1 VVTVTVATV
10 LLFALIALGLCA
22 DVISTTQSLAGS
34 YYGFTALGVAT
45 AVMTLISVARGTFR
59 TGFFD
64 SSA

>member
-1 VVTVTVATV
+1 MTVATV

-45 AVMTLISVARGTFR
+45 AVMTLISVAPM
-59 TGFFD
+59 
-64 SSA
+64 